1 MNPHP
6 GNKEI
11 HYNEMA
17 HTSQHYEN
25 MKYFMRSKI
34 FMFCIEDRQL
44 QCVDNTSD
52 GIDDAAG
59 QEPAEPCAGQAVE
72 DRNEGQNT
80 EPAHSDVD
88 HRREPFRAVDP
99 AALKDHSDDSN
110 SPYKCT
116 EDIAGAAV
124 KDDKAYRSIAA
135 CDHDEDHHV
144 IHFFQTAVYFS
155 GGVYGMIKSAG
166 QIKKDHGQDENTH
179 CKNMKHISTSGS
191 FHDQRSGSGSCK
203 KHGDSVCNRASRVF

>member
-1 MNPHP
+1 MNPHS

-25 MKYFMRSKI
+25 MKYLMRSKI

-44 QCVDNTSD
+44 QCVDDTSD

-59 QEPAEPCAGQAVE
+59 QEPAEPCAGQVVE

-80 EPAHSDVD
+80 EPSHSDVD
-88 HRREPFRAVDP
+88 YGGEPFRAVNP

-124 KDDKAYRSIAA
+124 KD
-135 CDHDEDHHV
+135 
-144 IHFFQTAVYFS
+144 
-155 GGVYGMIKSAG
+155 
-166 QIKKDHGQDENTH
+166 N
-179 CKNMKHISTSGS
+179 
-191 FHDQRSGSGSCK
+191 
-203 KHGDSVCNRASRVF
+203 